1 MKTILKENLLPEIQ
15 TLTTADYPEIL
26 NIWEVSVRATHH
38 FLKPGEIEFYK
49 PLILKYALPEL
60 VHLFGIRQNNK
71 LCGFIGLSEQKI
83 EMLFIAP
90 EYFCRGLGSLLLNH
104 AVMLGYKLVDVNEE
118 NPEALKFYQRRGFH
132 VISRDELDDNGK
144 PHPILHLSL

>member
-1 MKTILKENLLPEIQ
+1 MIDITKLSDT
-15 TLTTADYPEIL
+15 DYNEIL
-26 NIWEVSVRATHH
+26 QIWEASVKATHH

-60 VHLFGIRQNNK
+60 AHLFGIRQDNK

-104 AVMLGYKLVDVNEE
+104 AVTLGYKLVDVNEE
-118 NPEALKFYQRRGFH
+118 NPEALKFYQHQGFH
-132 VISRDELDDNGK
+132 IVSRDELDDSGK